1 MLSSL
6 LATVSEET
14 KYRFETLYFYY
25 RDLMM
30 HISLK
35 ILNSKELAEE
45 AMQESLIK
53 ILINI
58 EDIGEIKCHKTKSW
72 VVIIT
77 KRTAINKLEYEKRR
91 EHDND
96 NILEYISFET
106 KNLEDKVLQNIT
118 IDEVKKGLKE
128 LGGEYFEIL
137 ILKYYYGYPDCK
149 LSKHFGISP
158 AGIRKKCERGKKR
171 LLRNLNQVK
180 EVNLK

>member
-1 MLSSL
+1 MLSYL

-14 KYRFETLYFYY
+14 KYRFEALYFYY

-30 HISLK
+30 YISLN
-35 ILNSKELAEE
+35 ILKSKELAEE

-58 EDIGEIKCHKTKSW
+58 GDIGEIKCHQTKSW

-77 KRTAINKLEYEKRR
+77 KRTALNKLEYEKRR

-106 KNLEDKVLQNIT
+106 KNLEDKVIQNIT
-118 IDEVKKGLKE
+118 IDEIKKGLKE
-128 LGGEYFEIL
+128 LGDEYFEIM
-137 ILKYYYGYPDCK
+137 ILRYYYGYSDSK
-149 LSKHFGISP
+149 LAKHFGISP
-158 AGIRKKCERGKKR
+158 AAIRKRCERGKKR
-171 LLRNLNQVK
+171 LLRNLIK
-180 EVNLK
+180 